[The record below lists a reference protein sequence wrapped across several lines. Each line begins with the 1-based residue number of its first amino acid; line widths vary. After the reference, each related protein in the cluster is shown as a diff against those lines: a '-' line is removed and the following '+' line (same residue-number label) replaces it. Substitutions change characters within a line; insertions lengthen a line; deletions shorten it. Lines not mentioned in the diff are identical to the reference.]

1 MLNSKIVREKKV
13 IIYNLDFESI
23 LVPENNRNQNPNES
37 YTNKYQKH
45 VFSSYGYLSVC
56 VDDKFSKP
64 FQLYL
69 GEDAAYSF
77 IDSMVEENKCSSDAI
92 KKNFNKELGHD

>member
-1 MLNSKIVREKKV
+1 M
-13 IIYNLDFESI
+13 
-23 LVPENNRNQNPNES
+23 PEDNRNQNPNES

-45 VFSSYGYLSVC
+45 VFCSYGYVSVC
-56 VDDKFSKP
+56 VDDKFSKS

-77 IDSMVEENKCSSDAI
+77 IDSMVEENKCFSDAI
-92 KKNFNKELGHD
+92 KKNINKELGHD

>member
-1 MLNSKIVREKKV
+1 M
-13 IIYNLDFESI
+13 
-23 LVPENNRNQNPNES
+23 PENNRNQNPNES

-77 IDSMVEENKCSSDAI
+77 IDSMVEENKCSSDTI